1 MVDAVVA
8 AAGLVKPCGITSIQ
22 IQFFK
27 CFPKHAIR
35 STIIKAD
42 SDCAAFTFLYVFYF
56 HICSIFKISG
66 DRYSCNSN
74 LRIGTRQSRCLASIS
89 CLFSSTHIKVS
100 LLLHSGHLSAPHGRS
115 ICAPHKTHLTQSP
128 CCTLRMFLFSYLS
141 FYHLQLSLLRSTNVS
156 YISE

>member
-8 AAGLVKPCGITSIQ
+8 AAAELVKPCGITSIQ

-27 CFPKHAIR
+27 CFSKHAIR
-35 STIIKAD
+35 STIIKSD

-100 LLLHSGHLSAPHGRS
+100 LLLHSGHLIPKKRFRYSFALGFS
-115 ICAPHKTHLTQSP
+115 
-128 CCTLRMFLFSYLS
+128 LFFNALIISNL
-141 FYHLQLSLLRSTNVS
+141 LQVYNILCGFRVQPNHPI
-156 YISE
+156 Y